1 MFHSNK
7 LYIILIASL
16 GTIFCQPASEVYYM
30 RYFEN
35 DHNFKSDL
43 SMLSSSR
50 RGKPHLAVSYNEK
63 DQPIKIERVSAS
75 GVIDKRE
82 MLKYNQNGLL
92 KKIK

>member
-1 MFHSNK
+1 MFHLNK
-7 LYIILIASL
+7 LYIIFIVFLSIIL
-16 GTIFCQPASEVYYM
+16 CQPASEVYYM

-63 DQPIKIERVSAS
+63 DQPIKIENLI
-75 GVIDKRE
+75 GQIPD
-82 MLKYNQNGLL
+82 
-92 KKIK
+92 